1 MALHIGVGHAEWVN
15 THLHAR
21 LTKHQRTSNELED
34 LINTLIGHRVA
45 ADGNTIAVD
54 HQIFPFITM
63 RTVIG
68 IGETN
73 INRFVVTAVWF

>member
-1 MALHIGVGHAEWVN
+1 MALHIGVGHAERVN

-34 LINTLIGHRVA
+34 LINTLIGHCVA

-54 HQIFPFITM
+54 HQVFPFITM

>member
-1 MALHIGVGHAEWVN
+1 MALHIGVGHAERVDQ
-15 THLHAR
+15 LHAR

-34 LINTLIGHRVA
+34 LINTLIGHCVA

-54 HQIFPFITM
+54 HQVFPFITM

-68 IGETN
+68 IGKPL
-73 INRFVVTAVWF
+73 IAL

>member
-1 MALHIGVGHAEWVN
+1 MALHIGVGHAG
-15 THLHAR
+15 TGKYSLAR
-21 LTKHQRTSNELED
+21 SADQNQRTSNELED

-54 HQIFPFITM
+54 HQVFPFITM

-68 IGETN
+68 VLGIQY
-73 INRFVVTAVWF
+73 